1 MSAISVFLCDDTPEL
16 RELTRFCLEE
26 TEDMCVVG
34 EAGDARTGV
43 DLIGELQP
51 DVVLLDLTM
60 PGVSGLEA
68 IRMIQVAAPRT
79 AIVIL
84 SGMSRERVG
93 DVCRALGA
101 VDYVEKREPMDRV
114 REAVRDAAGGDLR
127 TEVRQ

>member
-16 RELTRFCLEE
+16 RELTRFNLEE
-26 TEDMCVVG
+26 TEDMRVVG
-34 EAGDARTGV
+34 EAGDAHTGV

-114 REAVRDAAGGDLR
+114 REAVRDAAGGDLG
-127 TEVRQ
+127 TEVHW